1 MPSLIVWSRR
11 CTSISHKDDWQFFVR
26 NFFYQIHR
34 LSSMVNDALLLVAKK
49 QSVTNQNL
57 IPFAGLTEFS
67 AVVFHAYTFN
77 NALL

>member
-1 MPSLIVWSRR
+1 
-11 CTSISHKDDWQFFVR
+11 
-26 NFFYQIHR
+26 
-34 LSSMVNDALLLVAKK
+34 MVIDALLVAKE

>member
-1 MPSLIVWSRR
+1 
-11 CTSISHKDDWQFFVR
+11 
-26 NFFYQIHR
+26 
-34 LSSMVNDALLLVAKK
+34 MVIDALLVAKE

-77 NALL
+77 NALLGNPELIIVSTWQ